1 MQELSPNLQ
10 SRYQSIDFLRGI
22 AILGI
27 LLMNIPGFSFP
38 QGYYHHFTDYTGVNY
53 WSEIFVT
60 VFFEG
65 TMRGL
70 FSMLFGAS
78 CMLIL
83 SKNNDIDS
91 IDIYYRR
98 LLWMFLFGL
107 FDFYILLWDGDIL
120 YFYAICGLFLFP
132 FRKLEAK
139 YLIIIGLI
147 LSIALF
153 GRSAYRYIDQ
163 RKPKYEAYK
172 SAMVDSTK
180 LHKKLSIKQRE
191 DIAKFKEMSAR
202 FKKDTSKINV
212 QIREMQGNYKTI
224 FNKRWKDADEYQKW
238 TLYDVNFWDYM
249 LMMFIGMGFFKLG
262 VFTNKLTTRQY
273 GLMALVGYSLGL
285 IMRIR
290 YANSFYYDEK
300 DFENFFETYTI
311 PTGAYSDIQRVMMTV
326 GHIGFLMLVFR
337 SGWVNGLVKM
347 LAKTG
352 QMALSNYLL
361 QSILC
366 GLFFYGF
373 GFGMFAKL
381 QIYQNY
387 LFVMCIWLICIV
399 FSNIWLHFFKFGPA
413 EWLWRSLTYWK
424 KQEMKR

>member
-22 AILGI
+22 AVLGI

-38 QGYYHHFTDYTGVNY
+38 QAQYQHFTDYTGVNY
-53 WSEIFVT
+53 RSEIFVT

-78 CMLIL
+78 CLLIL
-83 SKNNDIDS
+83 SKDDDIKS
-91 IDIYYRR
+91 VDIYYRR
-98 LLWMFLFGL
+98 LLWMFLLGL
-107 FDFYILLWDGDIL
+107 FNFFILLWSGDIL
-120 YFYAICGLFLFP
+120 YSYALCGLFLFP
-132 FRKLEAK
+132 FRKVKPK
-139 YLIIIGLI
+139 YLILMGLV
-147 LSIALF
+147 LSFWLF
-153 GRSAYRYIDQ
+153 GRSTYRYLNE

-172 SAMVDSTK
+172 TAVADSVK
-180 LHKKLSIKQRE
+180 LHKKLTTKQHE
-191 DIAKFKEMSAR
+191 DIAKFKEMCLR
-202 FKKDTSKINV
+202 FKKDTAKINSE
-212 QIREMQGNYKTI
+212 IRQMRGNYKSV
-224 FNKRWKDADEYQKW
+224 FNKRWKEADEYQVW
-238 TLYDVNFWDYM
+238 TLYNQDFIDFL

-273 GLMALVGYSLGL
+273 GLMALIGYSLGL
-285 IMRIR
+285 FLRIR
-290 YANSFYYDEK
+290 FANSFFYDQK
-300 DFENFFETYTI
+300 GYENFFETYTI
-311 PTGAYSDIQRVMMTV
+311 PTGAYQDIQRVLMTV
-326 GHIGFLMLVFR
+326 GHIGLLMLIYR
-337 SGWVNGLVKM
+337 SGAFNWLVKI
-347 LAKTG
+347 LSKAG

-387 LFVMCIWLICIV
+387 LFVMCVWVICLI
-399 FSNIWLHFFKFGPA
+399 FSNIWLYYFKFGPA

>member
-10 SRYQSIDFLRGI
+10 SRYQSIDYLRGI
-22 AILGI
+22 AVLGI
-27 LLMNIPGFSFP
+27 LLMNIPSFSFP
-38 QGYYHHFTDYTGVNY
+38 SFPYHHFTDYTGINY
-53 WSEIFVT
+53 RSEIFVT

-83 SKNNDIDS
+83 SKDDNVKS

-98 LLWMFLFGL
+98 LLWMFLLGL
-107 FDFYILLWDGDIL
+107 FDYYILLWEGDIL
-120 YFYAICGLFLFP
+120 YSYAICGLFLFP
-132 FRKLEAK
+132 FRKVEAK
-139 YLIIIGLI
+139 YLIIMGLV
-147 LSIALF
+147 LSFALF

-172 SAMVDSTK
+172 SAMTDSLK
-180 LHKKLSIKQRE
+180 LHKKLKPKQKE
-191 DIAKFKEMSAR
+191 DIAAFKEMAAWM
-202 FKKDTSKINV
+202 KKDTAKINTN
-212 QIREMQGNYKTI
+212 IREMRGNYKTI

-238 TLYDVNFWDYM
+238 TLYNPNFWDFI

-273 GLMALVGYSLGL
+273 GFMALGGYFLGL
-285 IMRIR
+285 FMRIR
-290 YANSFYYDEK
+290 YVNSFYYDQK
-300 DFENFFETYTI
+300 GFENFFETYTI
-311 PTGAYSDIQRVMMTV
+311 PTGAYHDIQRLLMTV
-326 GHIGFLMLVFR
+326 GHIGLLMLVYR
-337 SGWVNGLVKM
+337 SGAFNWLVKI
-347 LAKTG
+347 LSKAG

-381 QIYQNY
+381 QIHQNY
-387 LFVMCIWLICIV
+387 LFVMCIWIICLI
-399 FSNIWLHFFKFGPA
+399 FSNIWLNYFKFGPA

>member
-38 QGYYHHFTDYTGVNY
+38 DAQYHHFTDYTGINY
-53 WSEIFVT
+53 KSEIFVT
-60 VFFEG
+60 LFFEG

-83 SKNNDIDS
+83 SKNNDVDS

-98 LLWMFLFGL
+98 LLWLFLFGL
-107 FDFYILLWDGDIL
+107 FNYYILLWRGDIL
-120 YFYAICGLFLFP
+120 YSYAICGLFLFP
-132 FRKLEAK
+132 FRKVKPK
-139 YLIIIGLI
+139 YLIIMGLV
-147 LSIALF
+147 LSLGLF
-153 GRSAYRYIDQ
+153 GRNAYRYVNE
-163 RKPKYEAYK
+163 RRPKYMAYK
-172 SAMVDSTK
+172 VAMADSVK
-180 LHKKLSIKQRE
+180 LHKKLTVKQKE
-191 DIAKFKEMSAR
+191 DIETYHQMTSWM
-202 FKKDTSKINV
+202 KKDTAKINSE
-212 QIREMQGNYKTI
+212 IREMRGNYTTV
-224 FNKRWKDADEYQKW
+224 FNKRWKESDETQKW
-238 TLYDVNFWDYM
+238 TLYDMDFWDFI
-249 LMMFIGMGFFKLG
+249 LMMFIGMGFYKLG

-273 GLMALVGYSLGL
+273 AIMAGIDYTIGLA
-285 IMRIR
+285 MRLR
-290 YANSFYYDEK
+290 FVNSFYYDEK
-300 DFENFFETYTI
+300 GLANFFETYTI
-311 PTGAYSDIQRVMMTV
+311 PTGAYSDIQRVMMTI

-337 SGWVNGLVKM
+337 SGWVQSLVKI

-399 FSNIWLHFFKFGPA
+399 FSNIWLHYFKFGPA

-424 KQEMKR
+424 KQEMKK

>member
-22 AILGI
+22 AVLGI
-27 LLMNIPGFSFP
+27 LLMNIPSFSFP
-38 QGYYHHFTDYTGVNY
+38 SGQYHHFTDYTGINY
-53 WSEIFVT
+53 RSEIFVT

-78 CMLIL
+78 CLLIL
-83 SKNNDIDS
+83 SKDDDIKS

-98 LLWMFLFGL
+98 LLWMFLLGL
-107 FDFYILLWDGDIL
+107 LNFFILLWSGDIL
-120 YFYAICGLFLFP
+120 YSYALCGLFLFP
-132 FRKLEAK
+132 FRKMKPK
-139 YLIIIGLI
+139 YLIMIGLV
-147 LSIALF
+147 LSFWLF
-153 GRSAYRYIDQ
+153 GRSAYRFTNE

-172 SAMVDSTK
+172 TAMADSVK
-180 LHKKLSIKQRE
+180 LHKKLTKNQHE
-191 DIAKFKEMSAR
+191 DIAKFKEMCLR
-202 FKKDTSKINV
+202 FKKDTAKINSE
-212 QIREMQGNYKTI
+212 IRQMRGNYKSV
-224 FNKRWKDADEYQKW
+224 FDKRWQEADEYQKW
-238 TLYDVNFWDYM
+238 TLYDMNFTDYM

-262 VFTNKLTTRQY
+262 VFTNKLNSRQY
-273 GLMALVGYSLGL
+273 GFMVLIGYGIGL
-285 IMRIR
+285 FLRIR
-290 YANSFYYDEK
+290 FVNSFFYNQQEY
-300 DFENFFETYTI
+300 ENFFETYSI

-326 GHIGFLMLVFR
+326 GHIGLLMLVYR
-337 SGWVNGLVKM
+337 SGAFNWLVKI
-347 LAKTG
+347 LSKAG

-387 LFVMCIWLICIV
+387 LFVICVWIICLI
-399 FSNIWLHFFKFGPA
+399 FSNIWLHYFKFGPA